1 MKTITLLL
9 FTFISLTMLAQ
20 KEEAIIGQWVF
31 KGTYNKENLDKAGLE
46 YMNAEIMDK
55 CTFIFRADGQFESHI
70 MDEAGTGKWKLGK
83 ESKKIMITNDL
94 GSISE
99 FTILKSTKNELAL
112 KLEMGEFLLTRGT
125 NLNQV
130 TSTSN

>member
-9 FTFISLTMLAQ
+9 FTFISLNTYAQ
-20 KEEAIIGQWVF
+20 KAEAIIGQWVF
-31 KGTYNKENLDKAGLE
+31 KDAYNKENLDKAGLE
-46 YMNAEIMDK
+46 YMNAEILNK
-55 CTFIFRADGQFESHI
+55 CTFIFKADGQFESHI
-70 MDEAGTGKWKLGK
+70 MDEAGTGTWKLNK
-83 ESKKIMITNDL
+83 ETKKITVTN
-94 GSISE
+94 GQGYVSE
-99 FTILKSTKNELAL
+99 FTILKSSKNELAV